1 MRLRYCPRAEL
12 FGLPRMNKGKRMTT
26 HRMSPSHP
34 LLAPFALFVTLLIA
48 GVPAQ
53 ADDSITLRLDFFTAA
68 IHSPYFLAQQRGW
81 FKKAGLDVK
90 IDDGSGSI
98 NTTQLVDG
106 GNYDLGEVSLG
117 AIAPGRA
124 KGLNVIAV
132 AAYLRQGSI
141 GILVR
146 EELGAKTLRDLEGK
160 KVLFTASSMEGPF
173 IDQLFAGNGVPLD
186 KVTLMNVDGPS
197 KIGLYMNGG
206 ADAVVTD
213 IPGMMSIAKGHV
225 PSVALPFSDYGL
237 YIPSFGLIAR
247 PDELKTKG
255 DAIKRFNS
263 VACAAWQYIM
273 DGHDDEAVAATI
285 AERPNSPSKPDA
297 LREQL
302 VQYRKFLV
310 TPATTDMPV
319 CFQSAID
326 WSRAIETMERAKL
339 IPAGTKPSDYF
350 TNDYI
355 DLDYAKTIL

>member
-1 MRLRYCPRAEL
+1 MP
-12 FGLPRMNKGKRMTT
+12 T
-26 HRMSPSHP
+26 HRARPSHCLRAP
-34 LLAPFALFVTLLIA
+34 LALFVALLFA
-48 GVPAQ
+48 AAPVE
-53 ADDSITLRLDFFTAA
+53 ADDGIALRLDFFTAA

-81 FKKAGLDVK
+81 FKKAGLDVT

-98 NTTQLVDG
+98 NTTQLVDAG
-106 GNYDLGEVSLG
+106 KYDLGEVSLG
-117 AIAPGRA
+117 AMAPGRA
-124 KGLNVIAV
+124 KGLDVIAI
-132 AAYLRQGSI
+132 ASYLRQGSI

-146 EELGAKTLRDLEGK
+146 KELGAKTIKDLEGK
-160 KVLFTASSMEGPF
+160 KVLYTAASMEGPF

-213 IPGMMSIAKGHV
+213 IPGMMSIADGRV

-247 PDELKTKG
+247 PDELQTKG

-263 VACAAWQYIM
+263 IACAAWKYIM
-273 DGHDDEAVAATI
+273 DGHDDEAVAATM
-285 AERPNSPSKPDA
+285 AARPNSPSKPDA

-302 VQYRKFLV
+302 AQYRKFLV
-310 TPATTDMPV
+310 TPATKDLPV
-319 CFQSAID
+319 CFQSTTD
-326 WSRAIETMERAKL
+326 WSQAIQTMEKAKL

>member
-1 MRLRYCPRAEL
+1 MP
-12 FGLPRMNKGKRMTT
+12 T
-26 HRMSPSHP
+26 HRISPFY
-34 LLAPFALFVTLLIA
+34 LALAPLALLVSILVA

-98 NTTQLVDG
+98 NTTQLVDA
-106 GNYDLGEVSLG
+106 GNYDVGEISLG
-117 AIAPGRA
+117 AMAPGRA
-124 KGLNVIAV
+124 KGLNVIAI
-132 AAYLRQGSI
+132 ASYLRQGSI

-146 EELGAKTLRDLEGK
+146 EELGVKTLKDLEGK
-160 KVLFTASSMEGPF
+160 KVLYTAASMEGPF
-173 IDQLFAGNGVPLD
+173 IDQLFTGSGVPLD
-186 KVTLMNVDGPS
+186 KVTLLNVDGPS
-197 KIGLYMNGG
+197 KIGLYMNRG

-213 IPGMMSIAKGHV
+213 IPGMMSIAKGHI
-225 PSVALPFSDYGL
+225 PSVALPFSDYGF

-263 VACAAWQYIM
+263 IACAAWQYIM
-273 DGHDDEAVAATI
+273 DGHDDEAVAATM
-285 AERPNSPSKPDA
+285 AARPNSPSKPDA

-310 TPATTDMPV
+310 TPATKNMPV
-319 CFQSAID
+319 CFQSATD
-326 WSRAIETMERAKL
+326 WSHAIQTMEKAKV
-339 IPAGTKPSDYF
+339 IPPGTKPSDYF

-355 DLDYAKTIL
+355 DLNYAKTIL